1 MKLRNDTIAA
11 LDIGTTK
18 TCCLVAR
25 TGPDGMPRVR
35 GIGHQMSRGLKAG
48 AIIDMDAVEASILQ
62 AVHAAEQM
70 AGETVHS
77 VLVNLS
83 CGRPGS
89 RRLDVEVALNGH
101 EIGDADLRRV
111 FEEGQIHVDLEEREV
126 IHSIPVGFR
135 VDDASGIRDPR
146 GMFGDNLG
154 VEMHVIT
161 ATSGPVRNLVT
172 CVERSHLDI
181 ERVVL
186 SAYAS
191 GLACLVE
198 DEMDLGAT
206 VIDMGGGT
214 TSLGVFVNGKVVY
227 TDVVPVGGHHVTSDI
242 ARGLCTSVA
251 DAERIKTL
259 YGSTSTLPGD
269 DKARI
274 DVPPVGEPQTGEPN
288 YVSKSLLHRIIRP
301 RIEETFEMVR
311 AALEASGLDRLAGRR
326 VILTGGACQLQ
337 GVRELAA
344 LILDKQVRIGRP
356 ARIAGLAE
364 SMSGPAFSTA
374 AGLLLYANAAENE
387 GFGMEQERS
396 GDPEGFLRRLSL
408 WLKENF

>member
-1 MKLRNDTIAA
+1 
-11 LDIGTTK
+11 
-18 TCCLVAR
+18 
-25 TGPDGMPRVR
+25 
-35 GIGHQMSRGLKAG
+35 
-48 AIIDMDAVEASILQ
+48 
-62 AVHAAEQM
+62 
-70 AGETVHS
+70 
-77 VLVNLS
+77 
-83 CGRPGS
+83 
-89 RRLDVEVALNGH
+89 
-101 EIGDADLRRV
+101 
-111 FEEGQIHVDLEEREV
+111 
-126 IHSIPVGFR
+126 
-135 VDDASGIRDPR
+135 
-146 GMFGDNLG
+146 
-154 VEMHVIT
+154 
-161 ATSGPVRNLVT
+161 
-172 CVERSHLDI
+172 
-181 ERVVL
+181 
-186 SAYAS
+186 
-191 GLACLVE
+191 
-198 DEMDLGAT
+198 
-206 VIDMGGGT
+206 MGGGT